1 MACEVR
7 SCLDSRGALPSD
19 CEVARL
25 GSSSPSLPL
34 TPLRLCLASLK
45 WPEAAKRRT
54 EAHHA
59 TSSPGCVVSPH
70 SPRVP
75 RRLSSRAH
83 VAYVLYSR
91 RAPSNTSQRP
101 SSAVS
106 LILPSS
112 SCTRSSSSKQLL
124 PFALQSLYRD
134 VQLYSNH
141 ELRRFAAS
149 IYAQP
154 ALAAAVLDFGLS
166 GRGDALVADSVSQS
180 AGSRIGSARMSVVSG
195 PGRHGVG
202 ARRGRRGKSSKPPLV
217 GGLPPVRTDLAL
229 NHRRA

>member
-1 MACEVR
+1 MAEGRKASHRSTPRHFEPRVR
-7 SCLDSRGALPSD
+7 RVAPLASRP
-19 CEVARL
+19 EVAVLSRSRCVRTL
-25 GSSSPSLPL
+25 QQACSLEHLP
-34 TPLRLCLASLK
+34 
-45 WPEAAKRRT
+45 AA
-54 EAHHA
+54 
-59 TSSPGCVVSPH
+59 VVS
-70 SPRVP
+70 RVFD
-75 RRLSSRAH
+75 LAELKLH
-83 VAYVLYSR
+83 QVV
-91 RAPSNTSQRP
+91 
-101 SSAVS
+101 
-106 LILPSS
+106 I
-112 SCTRSSSSKQLL
+112 SKQLL

-134 VQLYSNH
+134 MQLYSNH

-195 PGRHGVG
+195 PGRHGVA

-217 GGLPPVRTDLAL
+217 GGLPLVRTDLAL